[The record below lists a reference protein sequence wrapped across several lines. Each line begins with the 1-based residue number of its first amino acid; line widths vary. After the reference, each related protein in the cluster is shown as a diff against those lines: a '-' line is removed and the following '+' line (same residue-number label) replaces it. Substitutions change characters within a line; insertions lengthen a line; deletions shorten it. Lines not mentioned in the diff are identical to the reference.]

1 MMKRKV
7 LIPIGDEDENSTEH
21 SLFGGVHSSLLG
33 WNVDDA
39 NWRAKQAYLS
49 TRSQMGAFKKM
60 TRLMIDPPNPTSFQE
75 GAITLE
81 DFGRCVP
88 NGEDAYNDGVQTA
101 KGDVENLDCELTF
114 TSPQE
119 MLEADSLRGYP
130 NAPSFSD
137 PTNLGDANQ
146 YPFDFGCPVFV
157 VRQGWGTPFPVFSE
171 FQYLVE
177 ANTAFNDGDGAYSW
191 VGNRIKKMNGFSTEE
206 YGQINAIDVPMVLI
220 PLPDHEPYLVGK
232 VAMLNTNRFSVVGN
246 IADPIRTGVNAGK
259 PLIRPDISFDV
270 FRWLRQTY
278 QPQHP
283 QETAWT
289 DIRIMALEKTLNGF
303 IRSDGERLN
312 DYINNA
318 GYLQS
323 SAMLLKHLSAVNALA
338 EENTETPVVQER
350 VVDFIPSWK
359 DKRKPILIDRAF
371 PQYPVFHDEIR
382 CAGCNGR
389 VLMKLPAG
397 NTLSSL
403 PCPHDSCESTLQF
416 THLLGNQNRQKGGTE
431 NEIAK

>member
-1 MMKRKV
+1 MKRKV
-7 LIPIGDEDENSTEH
+7 LIPIGDDDENSTEH

-33 WNVDDA
+33 WNVDDSH
-39 NWRAKQAYLS
+39 WRATQASLS
-49 TRSQMGAFKKM
+49 HRVQMGAFTEM
-60 TRLMIDPPNPTSFQE
+60 TRLMTDQRTARPDGE
-75 GAITLE
+75 ITLE
-81 DFGRCVP
+81 DFGRAVKVVDDTYDDVR
-88 NGEDAYNDGVQTA
+88 EA
-101 KGDVENLDCELTF
+101 KGRVENTDCELTF
-114 TSPQE
+114 TSPQQ
-119 MLEADSLRGYP
+119 MLEADSQRGYP

-137 PTNLGDANQ
+137 PTNLGEANQ

-177 ANTAFNDGDGAYSW
+177 ANTAFNDDRSGAYSW
-191 VGNRIKKMNGFSTEE
+191 VGNRIKSLRTMPTDQ
-206 YGQINAIDVPMVLI
+206 YGHINAIDVPMVLI

-270 FRWLRQTY
+270 FRWLRQNY

-350 VVDFIPSWK
+350 VGDFIPSWK

-416 THLLGNQNRQKGGTE
+416 THLLGNQNGQKGGTE